1 MKTLW
6 IMDQEWILAWIL
18 DSVCIV
24 VQTWGLKQGLD
35 HSSFVSFGQFVNV
48 SSKFCF
54 FKQGS
59 FVLSCEVVFEW
70 SAVFFVIEHFA
81 FFTICVILTNA
92 FTFTSFPMNFCLF
105 SVVVMVLDWLK
116 LLTDQQ
122 IWGKRLTSAVLCTP
136 FTPSCCNLQQKNVIE
151 SHLLAEEGCNSNQ
164 ASCYSFSAIDNIF
177 SSAF

>member
-54 FKQGS
+54 FKRGS

-70 SAVFFVIEHFA
+70 SAVFLSSNILPSLLLF
-81 FFTICVILTNA
+81 CVILTNA
-92 FTFTSFPMNFCLF
+92 FTFTSFPMNFYL
-105 SVVVMVLDWLK
+105 SVFCCGYGAGLIKTIDRS
-116 LLTDQQ
+116 TDL
-122 IWGKRLTSAVLCTP
+122 GKRLTSAVLCIP
-136 FTPSCCNLQQKNVIE
+136 FTPSCCNLLQQKNVIE

-164 ASCYSFSAIDNIF
+164 NVLK
-177 SSAF
+177 

>member
-35 HSSFVSFGQFVNV
+35 HSSFVSFGLFVNV

-54 FKQGS
+54 FTRGS

-70 SAVFFVIEHFA
+70 SAVFFVIEHFT

-92 FTFTSFPMNFCLF
+92 FTFTSFPLNFYLSFFCCCGYGAGLIKTIDRSTDLGKKTYISCF
-105 SVVVMVLDWLK
+105 MYPLHS
-116 LLTDQQ
+116 LLLQP
-122 IWGKRLTSAVLCTP
+122 SAKKCHWVTLV
-136 FTPSCCNLQQKNVIE
+136 SWRRLQQQP
-151 SHLLAEEGCNSNQ
+151 SLLL
-164 ASCYSFSAIDNIF
+164 
-177 SSAF
+177 